1 VTGDTSS
8 LRLKFAEAG
17 VDALWVTTPA
27 NVRYLSGFTSP
38 EDGRVLVTMNDAILF
53 TDGRY
58 LVQAAEESLLP
69 HHIWKAEPR
78 VTEVKALVQGL
89 RVGVESG
96 HLTLAGAEQ
105 LREVWS
111 VDLIPTKNL
120 VEGLRLV
127 KSPAEI
133 ARISE
138 AARITD
144 SAFEH
149 ALDLVRVG
157 VREDEV
163 ALGIEVFF
171 HRQGAQPW
179 PQGFIVA
186 SGPRGA
192 MPHGRASSRVIGP
205 AELVTL
211 DFGCLF
217 EGYYS
222 DMTRTVAVGRVG
234 ADQRRWHEQTLA
246 AQRAAVRAV
255 KAGVAAKDVDAVA
268 RDRLSAAGLGEAFAH
283 STGHGVGLEIHE
295 APRLAAWSAD
305 TLAAGMVVTVEPGV
319 YLPGQGGVRIED
331 LVVVTAKS
339 ARVLSK
345 SARELIE
352 LSAMP
357 ARASGP
363 RKPRSKRAASSR
375 GSSEKSG
382 AGPSASRSP
391 RRAKAA
397 RDRSDR
403 ARRTRVPK

>member
-1 VTGDTSS
+1 MASDISG

-38 EDGRVLVTMNDAILF
+38 EDGCVLVTKDASILF

-58 LVQAAEESLLP
+58 QVQAAEESRLR
-69 HHIWKAEPR
+69 HHIWKAVPR
-78 VTEVKALVQGL
+78 VGEVKAQVQGL
-89 RVGVESG
+89 RVGIEAG

-105 LREVWS
+105 LREVWG
-111 VDLIPTKNL
+111 VDLVPTKNL
-120 VEGLRLV
+120 VEAFRLV

-133 ARISE
+133 ARIGE

-157 VREDEV
+157 VREDEI
-163 ALGIEVFF
+163 ALGIEVFL
-171 HRQGAQPW
+171 HRQGAEPW

-205 AELVTL
+205 GELVTL
-211 DFGCLF
+211 DFGCRF

-222 DMTRTVAVGRVG
+222 DLTRTVAVGRVG
-234 ADQRRWHEQTLA
+234 AEQRRWYEQTLA
-246 AQRAAVRAV
+246 AQRAAVKAV
-255 KAGVAAKDVDAVA
+255 KAGVAGKDVDAVA
-268 RDRLSAAGLGEAFAH
+268 RDRLTAAGLGEAFVH
-283 STGHGVGLEIHE
+283 STGHGVGLELHE
-295 APRLAAWSAD
+295 APRLAVSSVD
-305 TLAAGMVVTVEPGV
+305 TLASGMVVTVEPGV
-319 YLPGQGGVRIED
+319 YLSGQGGVRIED

-345 SARELIE
+345 SPRELIE
-352 LSAMP
+352 LSARP
-357 ARASGP
+357 ARPSGS
-363 RKPRSKRAASSR
+363 RKARPKRAASPR
-375 GSSEKSG
+375 GSSKPSG
-382 AGPSASRSP
+382 PRPPGSSSKRTAGPSKGAP
-391 RRAKAA
+391 G
-397 RDRSDR
+397 R
-403 ARRTRVPK
+403 ARRTRVSK